1 MARRSSGSGSSA
13 VSGVTR
19 GAFRPRSIGRRGVAL
34 SRLLGRWFS
43 EVKDRREM
51 PWRRTRDPYAIWLS
65 ETMLQQTRAA
75 SVVPYY
81 ERFMEAF
88 PTVQALAEAPVAD
101 VLSLWSG
108 LGYYRRARMLHSAA
122 QQVVSE
128 WGGRL
133 PRESAALRRL
143 DGVGAYTA
151 GAVASI
157 AHGERAALVD
167 GNVTRVLSRLF
178 AMGDDVRRAAGQAHI
193 WKIAEALV
201 ADIEGDPGDWNQGLM
216 ELGATVCV
224 PVKPR
229 CEDCPLG
236 SECAARAL
244 GIAADLPHASPKKAP
259 RRESRVAVVL
269 VSAKAVLLARR
280 RPDAR
285 FGGLWEPPG
294 ICGPAG
300 PLLANLGIEASA
312 LRSVGRVAHTL
323 SHRKLDIEVLRGA
336 LGRRVRWP
344 LPGSEYD
351 AVEVVPLSRVEGRAL
366 ASLSRKVL
374 EVAQA
379 TRQGLLSVE

>member
-1 MARRSSGSGSSA
+1 MAARSSA
-13 VSGVTR
+13 D
-19 GAFRPRSIGRRGVAL
+19 L
-34 SRLLGRWFS
+34 SRSLGRWFS

-88 PTVQALAEAPVAD
+88 PTVQALAEAPVGD

-108 LGYYRRARMLHSAA
+108 LGYYRRARMLHAAA

-133 PRESAALRRL
+133 PREPADLRRL
-143 DGVGAYTA
+143 HGVGAYTA

-157 AHGERAALVD
+157 AHGARAALVD
-167 GNVTRVLSRLF
+167 GNVMRVLSRLF
-178 AMGDDVRRAAGQAHI
+178 AVRDDVRKAPGQARI
-193 WKIAEALV
+193 WEIAKSLV
-201 ADIEGDPGDWNQGLM
+201 AGVEGDPGDWNQGLM

-229 CEDCPLG
+229 CEDCPLRA
-236 SECAARAL
+236 SCEARAL
-244 GIAADLPHASPKKAP
+244 GIAADLPRASPKKPP
-259 RRESRVAVVL
+259 RREARVAVVL
-269 VSAKAVLLARR
+269 LSPTAVLLARR
-280 RPDAR
+280 RPAAR
-285 FGGLWEPPG
+285 FGGLWEPPSVQ
-294 ICGPAG
+294 GPAA
-300 PLLANLGIEASA
+300 PLLESLGIEASR
-312 LRSVGRVAHTL
+312 LHSVGRVAHTL
-323 SHRKLDIEVLRGA
+323 SHRQLDIEVLRGA

-351 AVEVVPLSRVEGRAL
+351 AVEVVPLGGVEGRAL

-374 EVAQA
+374 EVARA
-379 TRQGLLSVE
+379 TRQGLLSGE